1 MPSRLSEWRAPLRAW
16 QLDAFAQWSETRD
29 RDALIVA
36 TPGAGKTRFAARLV
50 HSLLHAGIVERAIV
64 VVPREHLKMQVA
76 LTMAEHGM
84 QVDYRFSNAV
94 KRLATDMHGAVVSY
108 QQVAFA
114 PQVFRNLM
122 RVPTVVVLDEIHHA
136 GDAATWGQALREA
149 FEPATFRIAMSGTPF
164 RSDGTPIPFVRYVE
178 GASVP
183 AYAYDYTSALRD
195 GVCRPLVFPLQG
207 GVAEWVSHDGKIV
220 SASFETAL
228 ETKRLESER
237 LRTALTQESW
247 IGDVMQKAHA
257 KLVEL
262 RAHGHPDAGGLTIA
276 MNQQHARFLAEV
288 LHRRTGVTPA
298 IVVSEDDDASRRIK
312 LFGRSRDPWIVAVH
326 MVSEGVDIPRLRVG
340 VFGSN
345 VNTEMYFRQFCG
357 RFVRAGDPNVQQQA
371 FVYLPDDP
379 KLRNLAARVTA
390 DVRAFL
396 KKKREDDG
404 MAAATAVQTEATAED
419 GLYAG
424 LSATAIEGRTLDYGP
439 LFNPGFAETPVPAK
453 ATAPVRGN
461 AFTLHEAPRAETLVD
476 EKESLRRTLA
486 VLVARVSERFNV
498 EHRYV
503 HATLNQRFGGPI
515 SEATLESLTARRRI
529 AESWLSR
536 NAYDG
541 LKDARAER

>member
-1 MPSRLSEWRAPLRAW
+1 MPSRITEWRAPLRAW
-16 QLDAFAQWSETRD
+16 QSDAFAQWSATQD

-36 TPGAGKTRFAARLV
+36 TPGAGKTRFAARLA
-50 HSLLHAGIVERAIV
+50 HALLYAGSVQRVIV
-64 VVPREHLKMQVA
+64 VVPREHLKAQVA

-84 QVDYRFSNAV
+84 QMDYRFSNAV
-94 KRLATDMHGAVVSY
+94 KRLAPDMHGAVVSY

-114 PQVFRNLM
+114 PQVFRALT
-122 RVPTVVVLDEIHHA
+122 RVPTLVVLDEIHHA
-136 GDAATWGQALREA
+136 GDSATWGQALKEA
-149 FEPATFRIAMSGTPF
+149 FEVAEFRIAMSGTPF
-164 RSDGTPIPFVRYVE
+164 RSDGTPIPFVRYIE

-247 IGDVMQKAHA
+247 IGDVVQKAHA
-257 KLVEL
+257 KVVEL
-262 RAHGHPDAGGLTIA
+262 RAHGHADAAGLAIA
-276 MNQQHARFLAEV
+276 MNQQHARFIADV
-288 LHRRTGVTPA
+288 LHARTGVTPA

-312 LFGRSRDPWIVAVH
+312 LFARSRDPWIVAVH

-340 VFGSN
+340 VYGSN

-357 RFVRAGDPNVQQQA
+357 RFVRAGDPRVQQQA

-379 KLRNLAARVTA
+379 KLRNLAARITA
-390 DVRAFL
+390 DVRSYL

-404 MAAATAVQTEATAED
+404 LAAATAVQTEATAVD
-419 GLYAG
+419 GQYAG
-424 LSATAIEGRTLDYGP
+424 IAATAIEGRTLDYGP
-439 LFNPGFAETPVPAK
+439 LFNPGYADSPAP
-453 ATAPVRGN
+453 APASAAPAARGN
-461 AFTLHEAPRAETLVD
+461 AFLLHEPPKTLVD
-476 EKESLRRTLA
+476 EKEALRRTLA

-515 SEATLESLTARRRI
+515 SEASLESLTARRRI
-529 AESWLSR
+529 AEAWLAR

-541 LKDARAER
+541 LNSPTSR

>member
-1 MPSRLSEWRAPLRAW
+1 MPPRISEWRAPLRAW
-16 QLDAFAQWSETRD
+16 QLDAFAHWSATRD
-29 RDALIVA
+29 RDSLIVA

-50 HSLLHAGIVERAIV
+50 HSLLHSGAVQRALI
-64 VVPREHLKMQVA
+64 VVPREHLKSQVA
-76 LTMAEHGM
+76 LSLAEHGIN
-84 QVDYRFSNAV
+84 VDYRFSNAV
-94 KRLATDMHGAVVSY
+94 KRLAPDMHGAVVSY

-114 PQVFRNLM
+114 PRVFRELT

-136 GDAATWGQALREA
+136 GDSATWGQALREA
-149 FEPATFRIAMSGTPF
+149 FEVAEFRIAMSGTPF

-262 RAHGHPDAGGLTIA
+262 RAQGHADAGGLAIA
-276 MNQQHARFLAEV
+276 MNQQHARFLADV
-288 LHRRTGVTPA
+288 LQRRTGVTPA
-298 IVVSEDDDASRRIK
+298 IVVSEDEDASRRIK
-312 LFGRSRDPWIVAVH
+312 LFARSRDPWIVAVH

-357 RFVRAGDPNVQQQA
+357 RFVRAGDPTVQQQA

-379 KLRNLAARVTA
+379 KLRNLAARITA

-396 KKKREDDG
+396 KKKRDDDG
-404 MAAATAVQTEATAED
+404 VAAATAVQTEATAED
-419 GLYAG
+419 GLYSGIA
-424 LSATAIEGRTLDYGP
+424 ATAIDGRTLDYGP
-439 LFNPGFAETPVPAK
+439 LFNPGYVETLAAPTPPPA
-453 ATAPVRGN
+453 RGN
-461 AFTLHEAPRAETLVD
+461 AFTLHEPPATLVD

-503 HATLNQRFGGPI
+503 HATLNQRYGGPI
-515 SEATLESLTARRRI
+515 AQATLESLDARRR
-529 AESWLSR
+529 ASESWLTR
-536 NAYDG
+536 NVYDG
-541 LKDARAER
+541 LKDPAVRR